1 MGFRHRITGRVTK
14 FTFKRKFDTCDN
26 RDYIIEEGTTHV
38 IWSRGKEHLVSPKG
52 LNVTVST
59 RDDHGM
65 VRVNLL
71 KNLQANNK
79 LPNHVK
85 PLDLL
90 AEKVKVPAEET
101 TYWCRV
107 FKLPNEFLKQKHHIY
122 QVKINY
128 Q

>member
-1 MGFRHRITGRVTK
+1 
-14 FTFKRKFDTCDN
+14 
-26 RDYIIEEGTTHV
+26 
-38 IWSRGKEHLVSPKG
+38 
-52 LNVTVST
+52 
-59 RDDHGM
+59 M

-79 LPNHVK
+79 LPSHVK

-90 AEKVKVPAEET
+90 ADKVKVPAEET

-122 QVKINY
+122 QVKIISRLFEQLLDY
-128 Q
+128 YCSMKQIYKAPVKG